1 MKFHELAYTRWS
13 VRQYSDKPVEQEKL
27 DKVLDAGHL
36 APTSWNLQPQRV
48 YVVKS
53 EEAMDKLR
61 AVTPM
66 HFGAPVCLI
75 VCYDENEQWHAGLMA
90 DAMPEAKD
98 WEDFHTGILDTC
110 FVADH
115 MVLQATELGLG
126 TCIIRGFDADTIHD
140 ALGLPE
146 SSRIGVMIDLGYED
160 DYCIDSPG
168 HLGGEPQR
176 KDISETVIEL

>member
-1 MKFHELAYTRWS
+1 MKFNDLAYTRWS
-13 VRQYSDKPVEQEKL
+13 VRQYSDKPVEQGKL
-27 DKVLDAGHL
+27 DKVLEAGRL

-75 VCYDENEQWHAGLMA
+75 VCYDANEEWHAGLLGES
-90 DAMPEAKD
+90 MPEAAD
-98 WEDFHTGILDTC
+98 WEDFHTGILDAC

-126 TCIIRGFDADTIHD
+126 TCIIRGFDAATIHD

-146 SSRIGVMIDLGYED
+146 SSRIAVMIDLGYED